1 MHLSP
6 AELDA
11 YTRKVLDVCVDVTL
25 APSSN
30 ISSAFRT
37 LNAVTNAFP
46 QRAAGCHNVTPHDLC
61 ALCSGTD
68 VHVLTEVREVRRP
81 WLGGYGGGPPTARDV
96 LKRHEFWRNRVF

>member
-11 YTRKVLDVCVDVTL
+11 YTRKVLEVCVDVTL

-37 LNAVTNAFP
+37 LNAVTNAFLSFFSLFFFSKARRGVS
-46 QRAAGCHNVTPHDLC
+46 QRH
-61 ALCSGTD
+61 
-68 VHVLTEVREVRRP
+68 
-81 WLGGYGGGPPTARDV
+81 PP
-96 LKRHEFWRNRVF
+96 